1 MPERDRDP
9 SGRPRNARPR
19 DAYGRP
25 LPYGVEGVPTTP
37 DELELGPEETLL
49 EAQRLLDSDRPFHAH
64 EVLEAYWKACPE
76 EERPLWR
83 GLAQLAVGVTHLRRG
98 NEKGS
103 QALFTR
109 ACTALDAYSGPSHG
123 LNVPEIVEG
132 VRERRELRLR

>member
-25 LPYGVEGVPTTP
+25 LPYDAEGVPTMP
-37 DELELGPEETLL
+37 DELELGPEETIA
-49 EAQRLLDSDRPFHAH
+49 EARRLLDADRPFHAH
-64 EVLEAYWKACPE
+64 EVLEARWKACPE

-103 QALFTR
+103 EALFNR
-109 ACTALDAYSGPSHG
+109 ACAVLEAYTGPRHG
-123 LNVPEIVEG
+123 LDVPEIVRG
-132 VRERRELRLR
+132 VKERRELRLG

>member
-1 MPERDRDP
+1 MAERDRDP

-25 LPYGVEGVPTTP
+25 LPYGSEGVPTMP
-37 DELELGPEETLL
+37 DELELGPEETIS
-49 EAQRLLDSDRPFHAH
+49 EAQNLLDADRPFHAH

-83 GLAQLAVGVTHLRRG
+83 GLAQLAVGITHVRRG

-103 QALFTR
+103 QALFSR
-109 ACTALDAYSGPSHG
+109 ACAVLEAYQGPRHG
-123 LNVPEIVEG
+123 LDVPGIVRG
-132 VRERRELRLR
+132 VRERQELRLR